1 MPIRMTPMRRR
12 ENNKFGFIELQ
23 SNRHHASVKLVTCI
37 LSLEIKNHYL
47 TEQFVEMKI
56 RITVLLFLLFIQFQP
71 VVYSQSNQPK
81 QLHYSDAQPQV
92 HRLTVRA
99 SDVDKRVRAHP
110 EIGFLLESNG
120 KPTDIQHASVDT
132 RVAPRGKL
140 MIWLMAHNSELFDR
154 VNSYGIHAIR
164 VHYANKWFSTCC
176 QEKPVGETCRG
187 DIRLEAATGEDFSK
201 NVTIPRPDGMMERT
215 LQFVKWLHRNHP
227 QGGWDYFLTP
237 DQSAIR
243 WEDVIIAGSS
253 HGSTTAAR
261 FAKHQK
267 VGRVV
272 MFCGPRDQ
280 FQTWQS
286 LRSATPDNRYFGFS
300 HTLDSGWSGDHYCR
314 SWEMLG
320 LHSFGEIVNVDQW
333 NRQHQISATPDF
345 NNTRRLVTDFDVK
358 GDVKRAHG
366 SVLPGKRAFKIDDAY
381 QHENVWRYLFTHPI
395 DATGTPVATDP
406 SCLKQHIP

>member
-1 MPIRMTPMRRR
+1 
-12 ENNKFGFIELQ
+12 
-23 SNRHHASVKLVTCI
+23 
-37 LSLEIKNHYL
+37 
-47 TEQFVEMKI
+47 MKTL
-56 RITVLLFLLFIQFQP
+56 ITALLFWLFIQMQP
-71 VVYSQSNQPK
+71 VVYSQSKPSG
-81 QLHYSDAQPQV
+81 QLQYSDAEPQL

-99 SDVDKRVRAHP
+99 SDVDRRVRAHP

-120 KPTDIQHASVDT
+120 KPADVQHASVDT

-140 MIWLMAHNSELFDR
+140 MIWLMAHNVELFER

-187 DIRLEAATGEDFSK
+187 DVRLEAATGEDFSS
-201 NVTIPRPDGMMERT
+201 NVSIPRPDGMMERT

-227 QGGWDYFLTP
+227 QGGWGYFLTP
-237 DQSAIR
+237 DQTAVR
-243 WEDVIIAGSS
+243 WEELIIAGSS

-286 LRSATPDNRYFGFS
+286 LKSATPANRYFGFS
-300 HTLDSGWSGDHYCR
+300 HALDSGWSGDHYCR

-320 LHSFGEIVNVDQW
+320 LHSFGEIINVDQW
-333 NRQHQISATPDF
+333 NRKHLNYVTPIF
-345 NNTRRLVTDFDVK
+345 NNTRRLLTDFDVK
-358 GDVKRAHG
+358 GDAKRAHG
-366 SVLPGKRAFKIDDAY
+366 AVLPGKRAFKLGAVY
-381 QHENVWRYLFTHPI
+381 QHENVWRYLFTHPVDEI
-395 DATGTPVATDP
+395 GKPTKTDP
-406 SCLKQHIP
+406 SCLKQHTP